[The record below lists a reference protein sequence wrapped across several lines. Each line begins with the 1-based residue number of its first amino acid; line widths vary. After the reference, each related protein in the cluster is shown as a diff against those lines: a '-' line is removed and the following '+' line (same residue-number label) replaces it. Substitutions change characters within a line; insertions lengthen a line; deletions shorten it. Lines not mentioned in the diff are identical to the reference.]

1 MSFSSQRDRIATQL
15 GQVGSAADYY
25 MKYLTTEHRG
35 YFNSLEGRYVE
46 QLLSDLIEHEVS
58 KDIKGFLGKKYDD
71 AKEHAKS
78 CYEQIAHPKDLYT
91 YKIQQW
97 TESARHCFDGFLI
110 VLIEEKLGETIR
122 HYGHGGLGEDRS
134 EYEHLRKKGGNLKV
148 IGDAFTKIYKKRSAM
163 THIKKTDAATGKR
176 YIQTISKRELQQI
189 KTEVLYEFKIGLSA
203 LDKEID

>member
-1 MSFSSQRDRIATQL
+1 MSFSSQRDRIAMQL

-25 MKYLTTEHRG
+25 MKYLTTEHRA
-35 YFNSLEGRYVE
+35 YFNTLEGRFVE
-46 QLLSDLIEHEVS
+46 QLFSDLIEYEVS
-58 KDIKGFLGKKYDD
+58 KDVKGFLGKNYNN

-91 YKIQQW
+91 YKLQQW

-110 VLIEEKLGETIR
+110 VLIEDKLGETISN
-122 HYGHGGLGEDRS
+122 YGHLGLGEDRS
-134 EYEHLRKKGGNLKV
+134 EYEHLRGKGGNFKV
-148 IGDAFTKIYKKRSAM
+148 IGDAFTKIYKKRSKM

-189 KTEVLYEFKIGLSA
+189 KAEVLADFKTGLIA
-203 LDKEID
+203 LESEM